1 MGVRLSLLGISALLR
16 LATVVTEAPRS
27 TGSDIRDTTKWTVVE
42 FDKRNVSLPC
52 AVDTSGL
59 PLLHVGWYMCRIQMI
74 QECRSGSE
82 KRKIAHI
89 ENMSNVSIVRP
100 DEFDLTLNGSLII
113 LRILSKYNKMIFLCK
128 GKVRFHR
135 HHENFTILHLVFPS
149 TSRPSLRPTTPDIPI
164 ATGPSSSV
172 LEQAEIP
179 SIEAT
184 ILKHQLRWGGHVSPM
199 EDHRLPKIV
208 MYGELSTGHRVRGA
222 PKKRF
227 KGSLKKS
234 LSTCNID
241 HKEWSDLATDRG
253 TWHHT
258 INQATAQF
266 EEDRRELLKD
276 KRQRRKARPASTIT
290 PDITLLCR
298 YCPRICLSR
307 IGLVS
312 HERACS
318 RRQRGQP
325 S

>member
-164 ATGPSSSV
+164 ATGPSSSGIPGFARSPPPV
-172 LEQAEIP
+172 LGGSKEEVDFATAFHKVLPLNIFLFVLLAIAVVIIILLVIKIQRHGEDNLNDAPDHGIP
-179 SIEAT
+179 MQPSTNDAFNPPNRGSIE
-184 ILKHQLRWGGHVSPM
+184 IL
-199 EDHRLPKIV
+199 
-208 MYGELSTGHRVRGA
+208 
-222 PKKRF
+222 
-227 KGSLKKS
+227 
-234 LSTCNID
+234 
-241 HKEWSDLATDRG
+241 
-253 TWHHT
+253 
-258 INQATAQF
+258 AQ
-266 EEDRRELLKD
+266 
-276 KRQRRKARPASTIT
+276 
-290 PDITLLCR
+290 
-298 YCPRICLSR
+298 
-307 IGLVS
+307 
-312 HERACS
+312 
-318 RRQRGQP
+318 
-325 S
+325 